1 MNFGSSHNV
10 LRASDG
16 TEIAYSIAGDG
27 PSLVLTNGLTT
38 TTNFWDH
45 LQPRWVE
52 DHRVLMWDMP
62 GHGDSGPA
70 RSAASARI
78 DGQPD
83 LLARVMDAGEI
94 ERSVHIGWSTG
105 CQVVLEMYRRH
116 PARCSALV
124 LLLGSAGRALSTAR
138 LPLPGTAIDWLVRNT
153 PAPVFAGLTR
163 VLANVAHA
171 PFGQVLPRQL
181 RLIGSGTSHE
191 DAARIT
197 AHLLRVEPRT
207 VQTMV
212 GSAQEH
218 SAWEL
223 LPDITVPVLIVAG
236 DLDPFA
242 PPERVGVAMHA
253 QCPKSELLRLP
264 HGTHTALLDHADI
277 IGDAVTDFLR
287 RRVHRPT

>member
-1 MNFGSSHNV
+1 MDSTRLHKT
-10 LRASDG
+10 LAASDG
-16 TEIAYSIAGDG
+16 TELAYSVGG
-27 PSLVLTNGLTT
+27 HGRSLVLTNGLTT

-45 LQPRWVE
+45 LQPRWEE

-70 RSAASARI
+70 RSTASARI

-83 LLARVMDAGEI
+83 LLARVMDAVAI
-94 ERSVHIGWSTG
+94 DSAVQVGWSTG
-105 CQVVLEMYRRH
+105 CQVALEMYRRH

-124 LLLGSAGRALSTAR
+124 LLLGSAGRVLSTAK
-138 LPLPGTAIDWLVRNT
+138 LPLPGAAIDWIVRAT
-153 PAPVFAGLTR
+153 PAPVFSGLTR

-181 RLIGSGTSHE
+181 GLIGRGTSSE

-197 AHLLRVEPRT
+197 AHLRRVEPRT

-212 GSAQEH
+212 LSAQEH

-223 LPDITVPVLIVAG
+223 LPTIEVPVLIVAG

-242 PPERVGVAMHA
+242 PSERVGVAMHA
-253 QCPKSELLRLP
+253 QCPNAELLRLP
-264 HGTHTALLDHADI
+264 QGTHTALLDHAAI
-277 IGDAVTDFLR
+277 INDAVLDFLHR
-287 RRVHRPT
+287 RLR